1 MMHDH
6 ITAHQQTKK
15 TSRTDIFVSLMCFLL
30 PEDLPSELI
39 VFMLNSFS
47 HSLILLI
54 QFEGYLIIPPL
65 WKNGAAV
72 T

>member
-15 TSRTDIFVSLMCFLL
+15 TNRTDIFVSLMCFLL
-30 PEDLPSELI
+30 PEDLLSELI

-47 HSLILLI
+47 HSFNITYSI
-54 QFEGYLIIPPL
+54 
-65 WKNGAAV
+65 
-72 T
+72 